1 MRWSLVRLIWFRD
14 LRDQLRDRRTIFM
27 IAVLPLL
34 LYPVLGVGVVQFA
47 LGVAEKPSVIGIAGS
62 QYLPAL
68 TPRSGGVSPFPPL
81 ARVASPP
88 AGTVAPGLGIDR
100 VLAAVAL
107 TEAVGKYYDFS
118 PLLIHGRLPSV
129 YLGPYQGEPPLQVR
143 LLNGDGRTALDDKEV
158 DVILSVPP

>member
-1 MRWSLVRLIWFRD
+1 
-14 LRDQLRDRRTIFM
+14 
-27 IAVLPLL
+27 
-34 LYPVLGVGVVQFA
+34 
-47 LGVAEKPSVIGIAGS
+47 
-62 QYLPAL
+62 
-68 TPRSGGVSPFPPL
+68 
-81 ARVASPP
+81 ASTP

-158 DVILSVPP
+158 DVILSVPPDFCAQLEAGRRPTLRLDRRLADDASRQASKRLRGVLARWKQYLREVRLLRQGLPANFDDPFALQDSEPSKPPEQ